1 MEEILLRSD
10 QHEVAILTLNSPKNL
25 NALSDAMLDALKLNF
40 EEIQQSKEI
49 KAVIIKAAG
58 RAFCQVMT

>member
-10 QHEVAILTLNSPKNL
+10 QNEAATLTLNSPKNL

-40 EEIQQSKEI
+40 EEIRSLRK
-49 KAVIIKAAG
+49 
-58 RAFCQVMT
+58 